1 MPNHDDPAPL
11 ADGEARV
18 ASLWHVSCYFHIEI
32 SGEFFVEEDDFHAKV
47 VAAVARNAH
56 QNGDVE
62 KATELFRSIVKHHW
76 LSPECTIAL
85 NYLVRGRHLPALRAN
100 SGFENRT

>member
-1 MPNHDDPAPL
+1 M
-11 ADGEARV
+11 
-18 ASLWHVSCYFHIEI
+18 
-32 SGEFFVEEDDFHAKV
+32 EEDDFHARA
-47 VAAVARNAH
+47 VAAVATNAH
-56 QNGDVE
+56 QNGDVQ

-85 NYLVRGRHLPALRAN
+85 NYLVGGGYLPVLRAN

>member
-1 MPNHDDPAPL
+1 M
-11 ADGEARV
+11 RRQ
-18 ASLWHVSCYFHIEI
+18 SLQWL
-32 SGEFFVEEDDFHAKV
+32 GTPT
-47 VAAVARNAH
+47 
-56 QNGDVE
+56 NGDVE